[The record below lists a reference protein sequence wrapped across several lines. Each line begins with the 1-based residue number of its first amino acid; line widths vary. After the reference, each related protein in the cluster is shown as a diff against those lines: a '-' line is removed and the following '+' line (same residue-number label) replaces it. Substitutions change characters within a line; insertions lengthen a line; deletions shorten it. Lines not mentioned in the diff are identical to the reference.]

1 MRQISMRAKRC
12 LALFLTLVLMASN
25 VTVGLTPWA
34 KAAEAAEEITDG
46 ALVAGY
52 YELTSGEQTLLRSG
66 LLPENTHRYAVPT
79 DSDGLI
85 SVDTE
90 TKTVT
95 VENKEDGYGNMWVP
109 VRAEI
114 VAGGAVYE
122 TLPVTENQCSYTY
135 SGNAFSV
142 KVIYALS
149 FAVDTAA
156 QEKLLKTAG
165 WLQQGVKNL
174 DTLADSETCAQL
186 DTVGKAAPTLAQMAD
201 EGFDTGIPAPVGSSN
216 VKLVMSNQTAKDAA
230 KALNAQVTNNADG
243 KLDLAV
249 QLDVYPTDAKT
260 AILLTNGAAI
270 KAKTQETMGLIED
283 ILTDEFWKDGGYLD
297 DWSNPSHPMAGY
309 VTEEAA
315 AKMNQ
320 AKAVRSVMQKWVAMA
335 NSVLAEDWTAAA
347 EGTALVKSGITSAEY
362 QTLDTLV
369 AALPAALTDVSTLTI
384 EANLP
389 IEPAA
394 IQYNMS
400 MWDVNVTVRLQ
411 VAGVVADSTALTVYD
426 TKTTKLTLTN
436 GMSRDEVLASITA
449 AGTETAALTEW
460 TGVYDAENFERSTT
474 TLDETLTTN
483 TAYTV
488 TYAPKSYTVTYG
500 VGFDGKA
507 EESVPYGYRM
517 TLAKYTASE
526 QVYDYTVNGIYYAQ
540 DSEYTVTGN
549 TSVSRTIGKAYTNTD
564 FYTIVVNSDG
574 SPLTE
579 KEEAILTSAALNG
592 NETINVRYPDTDGTL
607 VTLTGSTLRAADYAS
622 DYAGNIWKPYS
633 YTVVNGTNETI
644 HYFNGG
650 NEAVIN
656 ESAYDQIK
664 VFYRLALSNITDA
677 EILAA
682 MNLPKTLAEEAANQK
697 DALDRLSSGNVYS
710 NMGQLDRTKLGA
722 LNGVIDVTDLNEDA
736 AKNEELKA
744 YFKGIVSSMIAGC
757 VDTDGALKLYN
768 LITDYKDANNGG
780 LAYYYKNSA
789 AIMKEV
795 NTLGGYLDDML
806 ADAEKK
812 DALTTLVTAAGY
824 PQYADK
830 IAELRTEMDEIK
842 AKLTAPDAAIDVT
855 SANLRTLADALV
867 MSGTVNTHTL
877 AQKLNLSAGPFV
889 VAVDIKAIIKITVH
903 TADGSRS
910 ETVSKSY
917 AKDYTLTQSD
927 VTALKD
933 EVAEAVASLNIET
946 KYYTDNYNEGEDL
959 NALVGEKVTANTTK
973 NYTWTP
979 KRYIV
984 HIDGEEDQIITINSC
999 GITLPA
1005 AESGYRYEYTIGD
1018 KTVFAG
1024 SYLFS
1029 ASELDNLF
1037 AAGSYTIARV
1047 KINERSEKLDR
1058 AVATLNA
1065 AATGQ
1070 SIVFTLN
1077 PERTTLTA
1085 SVAAGTAGSRKSD
1098 LTNVAMKLLDVG
1110 YGYIGLNG
1118 EGFMYTNAENSLEL
1132 SLQAAA
1138 DAVLADS
1145 TVSSD
1150 KILAN
1155 IGADGTLY
1163 NDGEIFTTTIQMGN
1177 SVADIEQDLS
1187 FRVCLTSVPSSA
1199 LELRNKLDEWKNN
1212 ISLRFVDG
1220 GVSATLNLPE
1230 KVYEIYLWSLIM
1242 TGDADLRDAN
1252 AVNQQV
1258 AYRTLYDYI
1267 DVLLGS
1273 DVTATTLS
1281 NTAAK
1286 LGKNVDLSEYESYIN
1301 WAVETLGG
1309 ENAFTCSGNGYTLN
1323 LTVTENQL
1331 NNALG
1336 RFISDAAK
1344 LEQIKAVVKECKS
1357 GGRLTAAMNAEVEN
1371 FGTSAGFEAVVLD
1384 KAALSASGFRA
1395 KAQAIDFTTD
1405 LSDRL
1410 TSAADMCAVMLQKD
1424 ITDDLVIT
1432 QNTYLDLNGHTI
1444 NGNVTVADGCR
1455 LVILDSTLA
1464 TEQCGG
1470 ISGTLSGGSIV
1481 ILAGN
1486 YTDDVSTWL
1495 KNGYVQNSGMV
1506 SNELYTI
1513 TGSKD
1518 RLTFNLNANLLD
1530 GTVRPN
1536 KATVKALALDICSD
1550 LLLNYYTASALK
1562 VDTNTIYQIIPTKL
1576 LELYANADTAGKA
1589 IDEVLAS
1596 LDCAG
1601 LTKFVNSLITDLTNF
1616 GNIANSISSDTAFA
1630 NYTLSISPWA
1640 LAIEY
1645 DDTAD
1650 ILDIRLG
1657 ADTAKAHDVEIAL
1670 KIAGSD
1676 TNKNKAK
1683 DVAEGLAE
1691 IVKTKDITVNIDQPT
1706 RAGKTI
1712 QAAVQGSADVVIDLT
1727 RDSDYAVV
1735 MATMLAYAGVN
1746 PSDFAAAVNSS
1757 STAAIKQV
1765 FDTVTVSQIV
1775 TALKKLNL
1783 KTDFAAMASA
1793 VGVSVDDTDAAKLE
1807 GIYHELL
1814 TAAGWLLERANVTG
1828 GSQTMA
1834 SLERNAG
1841 KYGQYLADKQN
1852 VVKSGSTTLYGDYVL
1867 DYNLMATN
1875 VSVLVKVF
1883 TEPTTYMV
1891 SFNANGG
1898 TGTMADVIG
1907 VSGDYTL
1914 PVCTFTAP
1922 DGKQFKGWAL
1932 TADGAVITTSTIT
1945 VSTNVTLYAVWE
1957 DIPAVKALVSIAVTT
1972 APSKTMYTEGE
1983 SFDAAGMV
1991 VTATYSDNS
2000 TAVITGYTYAP
2011 TGALSAA
2018 DTVIT
2023 ISYTEGGVTKT
2034 AAQTIAVRQAS
2045 RPTGE
2050 GNVSACMVS
2059 YDANGGTGTM
2069 ASSQVIAGTRIELPE
2084 CGFTAPE
2091 GKGFKAWEINGR
2103 EYLAGGFYVVNT
2115 SITVKALWEDI
2126 AAPSEKF
2133 TDLDQ
2138 NAWYSD
2144 DVDYVIGNGWM
2155 NGISANKFDP
2165 YSPTTRAMVITTI
2178 YRLEKSPKTAERNI
2192 YTDVKNNYWYT
2203 DAIIWGTEMGI
2214 INGYGNGEF
2223 GPDDYVTREQ
2233 IVAMFARYA
2242 QHKNKMSDKRADLS
2256 EFMDADKVGKWATDY
2271 AEWAV
2276 AVDLIRGVSTTQKML
2291 APKDDSTRIQMAV
2304 LLARMSR
2311 EVLK

>member
-34 KAAEAAEEITDG
+34 KAAEAVEEITDG

-52 YELTSGEQTLLRSG
+52 YELTDGEQTLLRSG
-66 LLPENTHRYAVPT
+66 LLPENTYKYAVPT
-79 DSDGLI
+79 DSNGLI

-95 VENKEDGYGNMWVP
+95 ASDFTDACDNVWTPVSAKIVVDGTA
-109 VRAEI
+109 R
-114 VAGGAVYE
+114 E
-122 TLPVTENQCSYTY
+122 TLTVSENQCVYKY

-142 KVIYALS
+142 EVSYALY
-149 FAVDTAA
+149 FGVNATA
-156 QEKLLKTAG
+156 QGTLLKTAG

-174 DTLADSETCAQL
+174 DMLADSETRSEL
-186 DTVGKAAPTLAQMAD
+186 GVVGRAADTLAQLAD
-201 EGFDTGIPAPVGSSN
+201 GLVVAEWGGTTTVTCSFTSDDAKAAAKALKAETDVNGSEKLDLDALLDAYTVTSKTQYLLRSGSDMQAETETTRDNLQAILDDTQFWNEVDTYSRQSW
-216 VKLVMSNQTAKDAA
+216 VSDAA
-230 KALNAQVTNNADG
+230 KA
-243 KLDLAV
+243 KL
-249 QLDVYPTDAKT
+249 
-260 AILLTNGAAI
+260 
-270 KAKTQETMGLIED
+270 
-283 ILTDEFWKDGGYLD
+283 
-297 DWSNPSHPMAGY
+297 
-309 VTEEAA
+309 
-315 AKMNQ
+315 NQ
-320 AKAVRSVMQKWVAMA
+320 AKALQSEMQKWVATA
-335 NSVLAEDWTAAA
+335 NTVLASDWTAAS
-347 EGTALVKSGITSAEY
+347 EGTVLVKTGMTDDEY
-362 QTLDTLV
+362 QTLDGLV
-369 AALPAALTDVSTLTI
+369 AALPAALTNVDALKLA
-384 EANLP
+384 EALP
-389 IEPAA
+389 VEPATV
-394 IQYNMS
+394 QYNMS
-400 MWDVNVTVRLQ
+400 MWNVNVTVQLK
-411 VAGVVADSTALTVYD
+411 VAGATADSTDLTVFG
-426 TKTTKLTLTN
+426 TKTGKVTLAD
-436 GMSRDEVLASITA
+436 GMSREDVLTAVTAS
-449 AGTETAALTEW
+449 GLETAALTEW
-460 TGVYDAENFERSTT
+460 AEVYDTEHFDRSATE
-474 TLDETLTTN
+474 LGSTLTADTD
-483 TAYTV
+483 YTV
-488 TYAPKSYTVTYG
+488 TYSPKTYTITYG
-500 VGFDGKA
+500 AGFDGKTA
-507 EESVPYGYRM
+507 ESVPYGYRI
-517 TLAKYTASE
+517 TLEQYAASE
-526 QVYDYTVNGIYYAQ
+526 QVYDYTVNGVYYAQ
-540 DSEYTVTGN
+540 GGVYTVTGDTN
-549 TSVSRTIGKAYTNTD
+549 VSRKIGKAYAPSNL
-564 FYTIVVNSDG
+564 YTVTAKSAG

-579 KEEAILTSAALNG
+579 KEQAILTSGALNG
-592 NETINVRYPDTDGTL
+592 NVVINARYPDTDSAL
-607 VTLTGSTLRAADYAS
+607 VTLSGNTLRAANYAS

-682 MNLPKTLAEEAANQK
+682 MNLPKTLAEEAENQK

-722 LNGVIDVTDLNEDA
+722 LNGVIDVTNLTEDEA
-736 AKNEELKA
+736 TNARLKA
-744 YFKGIVSSMIAGC
+744 YFKGVVSNMIDGC
-757 VDTDGALKLYN
+757 VDADGKLKLYN
-768 LITDYKDANNGG
+768 LITNYNDANNGG
-780 LAYYYKNSA
+780 LAYYYQNSA
-789 AIMKEV
+789 AIMNEV
-795 NTLGGYLDDML
+795 NTLSGYLDEML
-806 ADAEKK
+806 ADAEKTE
-812 DALTTLVTAAGY
+812 ALTVLVTAAGY

-830 IAELRTEMDEIK
+830 IAGLRTEMDEIRV
-842 AKLTAPDAAIDVT
+842 KLTAPDAAIDVT

-867 MSGTVNTHTL
+867 MSGTVNTYTA
-877 AQKLNLSAGPFV
+877 AQELNLSAGPFV
-889 VAVDIKAIIKITVH
+889 VAADTKAIVKVTVQ
-903 TADGSRS
+903 TADSS
-910 ETVSKSY
+910 QSQTVSKT
-917 AKDYTLTQSD
+917 YTRNTALLQAD
-927 VTALKD
+927 ITALKD
-933 EVAEAVASLNIET
+933 EVSTAIAALGIQT
-946 KYYTDNYNEGEDL
+946 KYYTDDYNAGVELD
-959 NALVGEKVTANTTK
+959 ALIGQELAENVTKT
-973 NYTWTP
+973 YTWTP
-979 KRYIV
+979 KQYTV
-984 HIDGEEDQIITINSC
+984 HIDGEADQYITVNSRS
-999 GITLPA
+999 ITLPA
-1005 AESGYRYEYTIGD
+1005 AESGYRYEYTIGGS
-1018 KTVFAG
+1018 KVLAG
-1024 SYLFS
+1024 TYTFTESD
-1029 ASELDNLF
+1029 LDTLF
-1037 AAGSYTIARV
+1037 ASGSYTIARV

-1058 AVATLNA
+1058 AVAALNA

-1098 LTNVAMKLLDVG
+1098 LANVAMKLLDVG

-1118 EGFMYTNAENSLEL
+1118 KGFMYTNAENSLEL

-1163 NDGEIFTTTIQMGN
+1163 NDGEIFITTIQMGN
-1177 SVADIEQDLS
+1177 SAADIEQNLR

-1220 GVSATLNLPE
+1220 EVSATLNLPE

-1258 AYRTLYDYI
+1258 AYRALYDYI
-1267 DVLLGS
+1267 DVILGS

-1301 WAVETLGG
+1301 WAVETLGE

-1357 GGRLTAAMNAEVEN
+1357 GGRLTAAMNAEVKN
-1371 FGTSAGFEAVVLD
+1371 FGMSAGFEAVVLD

-1444 NGNVTVADGCR
+1444 RGNVTVADGCK
-1455 LVILDSTLA
+1455 LVILDSTLV
-1464 TEQCGG
+1464 TDQCGG
-1470 ISGTLSGGSIV
+1470 ISGNLSGSSIV
-1481 ILAGN
+1481 ILAGSYSN
-1486 YTDDVSTWL
+1486 DVSAWL
-1495 KNGYVQNSGMV
+1495 KNGYVQNSGLV
-1506 SNELYTI
+1506 TNELYTI

-1518 RLTFNLNANLLD
+1518 SLTFNLNADLLN

-1550 LLLNYYTASALK
+1550 LLLNYYTAGALK
-1562 VDTNTIYQIIPTKL
+1562 MDSNTIYQAIPTKL
-1576 LELYANADTAGKA
+1576 LELYASADTAGTA
-1589 IDEVLAS
+1589 IDKVLAS

-1601 LTKFVNSLITDLTNF
+1601 LTKFVNSLIAGLTDF
-1616 GNIANSISSDTAFA
+1616 GTIANSISSDTAFA

-1640 LAIEY
+1640 LSIEH
-1645 DDTAD
+1645 DDAAD
-1650 ILDIRLG
+1650 TLDIQLG
-1657 ADTAKAHDVEIAL
+1657 ADTAKAHDVKIAL

-1706 RAGKTI
+1706 RSGKTI
-1712 QAAVQGSADVVIDLT
+1712 QAAVQGSAGVEIDLT
-1727 RDSDYAVV
+1727 GDSDYAVV
-1735 MATMLAYAGVN
+1735 MATVLAYAGVY
-1746 PSDFAAAVNSS
+1746 PSDFARAVNSG

-1765 FDTVTVSQIV
+1765 FDAVTVSQIV
-1775 TALKKLNL
+1775 MALKKLSQETN
-1783 KTDFAAMASA
+1783 FAAMANA
-1793 VGVSVDDTDAAKLE
+1793 VGVSVDVADAAKLE

-1841 KYGQYLADKQN
+1841 EYGQYLADKQN
-1852 VVKSGSTTLYGDYVL
+1852 VVKSGSATLYGDYVL
-1867 DYNLMATN
+1867 GYNLTATN
-1875 VSVLVKVF
+1875 VSVLVKAF
-1883 TEPTTYMV
+1883 TEPVTYTV
-1891 SFNANGG
+1891 SFDANGG
-1898 TGTMADVIG
+1898 TGAMTSVTG

-1914 PVCTFTAP
+1914 PACTFTAP

-1945 VSTNVTLYAVWE
+1945 VSTNVTLYAIWE
-1957 DIPAVKALVSIAVTT
+1957 DIPAVKTLVSIAVTT

-2000 TAVITGYTYAP
+2000 TAVIRGYTYAP
-2011 TGALSAA
+2011 TGALSTA
-2018 DTVIT
+2018 DTAIT

-2034 AAQTIAVRQAS
+2034 VMQAITVRQAS
-2045 RPTGE
+2045 RPTGD

-2091 GKGFKAWEINGR
+2091 GKSFKAWEINGR

-2155 NGISANKFDP
+2155 NGISANEFDP

-2178 YRLEKSPKTAERNI
+2178 YRLEKSPETAERNI

-2223 GPDDYVTREQ
+2223 GPDDYVDREQ

-2242 QHKNKMSDKRADLS
+2242 QYKNKMSDKRADLS